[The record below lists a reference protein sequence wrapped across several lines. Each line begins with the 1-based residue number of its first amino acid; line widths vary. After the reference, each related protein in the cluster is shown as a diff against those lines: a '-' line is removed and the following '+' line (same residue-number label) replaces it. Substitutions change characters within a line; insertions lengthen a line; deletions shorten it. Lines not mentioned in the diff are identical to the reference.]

1 MPTLTPSEIAE
12 ITQRLTE
19 ARAALH
25 ALHLGQSAV
34 EVRDSNGDSVRY
46 TPANASRLRAYIA
59 ELEQA
64 LKNDSA
70 ATARGRRPMVPTW
83 G

>member
-1 MPTLTPSEIAE
+1 MSLTTLE

-19 ARAALH
+19 ARDAIH
-25 ALHLGQSAV
+25 ALNLGQSAV
-34 EVRDSNGDSVRY
+34 EIRDSNGDSIRY

-59 ELEQA
+59 ELEQL
-64 LKNDSA
+64 LKGD
-70 ATARGRRPMVPTW
+70 TGRIRRPMVPTW